1 MMGSK
6 GSKGHMEGKLQVIAD
21 LSEEVIKQIKKEEID
36 KESIEKKVNQ
46 ILVIS
51 TSLID
56 LGEHIRGEVEKKI
69 ENLDS
74 ELVKFI

>member
-6 GSKGHMEGKLQVIAD
+6 GAKGHMEEKLQVIAD
-21 LSEEVIKQIKKEEID
+21 LSEEVIQQIKKEEID

-46 ILVIS
+46 MLVIS
-51 TSLID
+51 TSLIN
-56 LGEHIRGEVEKKI
+56 LGEHIRGEVQKKI
-69 ENLDS
+69 DNLDS